1 MGAERDLSKH
11 RLTQAEQCLK
21 DAKLL
26 FENAGYKSAANR
38 AYYCVFHSMR
48 SLLAL
53 ERADFK
59 SHKAVMSHF
68 REKYIK
74 TSVFNVKLSRILTD
88 LHGIRSGSDYD
99 DHYEIDRNELEQ
111 HIADAELFY
120 NEIKVYLERTPS
132 DA

>member
-1 MGAERDLSKH
+1 MGAEKDLSNL
-11 RLTQAEQCLK
+11 RLEQAEQCLK
-21 DAKLL
+21 EAKLL
-26 FENAGYKSAANR
+26 FENAGYKGAANR

-53 ERADFK
+53 DRVDFK

-74 TSVFNVKLSRILTD
+74 TSIFDVTLSRILTN
-88 LHGIRSGSDYD
+88 LHEIRSGSDYD
-99 DHYEIDRNELEQ
+99 DHCEVERDEIEQ
-111 HIADAELFY
+111 HIKSS
-120 NEIKVYLERTPS
+120 EIFFNQVRAYLERTTN

>member
-1 MGAERDLSKH
+1 MSIEKDLSNH
-11 RLTQAEQCLK
+11 RMNQAEQCLK

-38 AYYCVFHSMR
+38 AYYCTFHSMR

-53 ERADFK
+53 DRVDFK

-74 TSVFNVKLSRILTD
+74 TSIFDVKLSRTLTD
-88 LHGIRSGSDYD
+88 LHVIRSGSDYD
-99 DHYEIDRNELEQ
+99 DNYDIDKNELEQ
-111 HIADAELFY
+111 HIVNAEEFLK
-120 NEIKVYLERTPS
+120 EIKEYLERRDD